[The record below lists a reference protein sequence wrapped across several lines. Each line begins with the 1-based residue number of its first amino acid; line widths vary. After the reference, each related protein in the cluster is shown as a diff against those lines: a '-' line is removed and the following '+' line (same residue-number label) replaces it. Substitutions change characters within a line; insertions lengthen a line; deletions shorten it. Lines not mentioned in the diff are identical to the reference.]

1 MTFSTLAQALR
12 AGFQVGDR
20 TEHGYLVS
28 SRTAVGRLF
37 ATVDVIPE
45 RKAAHAQDGAVIE
58 GAAGPVPSRSVEDH
72 RRKPVARDAAHA
84 GGRSP

>member
-45 RKAAHAQDGAVIE
+45 RKEAHAQRA
-58 GAAGPVPSRSVEDH
+58 
-72 RRKPVARDAAHA
+72 
-84 GGRSP
+84 